1 MSKVYIVMKKGVKF
15 LDIIDVLSDESE
27 AEQMVEDNGHSAF
40 YIERDINSFGNERS
54 DRIFIN

>member
-1 MSKVYIVMKKGVKF
+1 MKKGVKF
-15 LDIIDVLSDESE
+15 LDVIDVLSDESE

-40 YIERDINSFGNERS
+40 YIERDINSFGSERS

>member
-27 AEQMVEDNGHSAF
+27 AEQMVEDNGNSAF